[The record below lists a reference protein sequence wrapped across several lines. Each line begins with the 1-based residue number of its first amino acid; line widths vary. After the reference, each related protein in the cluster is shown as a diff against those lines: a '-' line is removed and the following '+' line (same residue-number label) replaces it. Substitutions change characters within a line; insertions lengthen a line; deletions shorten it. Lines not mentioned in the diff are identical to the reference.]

1 MSSVWVIML
10 GLGAGYL
17 INKRMMIQG
26 QLQKSVDEYENAA
39 KPSDNGITSAEI
51 RTTYKNVEHTK
62 YGDMH
67 ERLPKSEMEQLLE
80 AQRSAAAQVQA
91 YDGESASVI
100 HGVML
105 HFENG
110 A

>member
-1 MSSVWVIML
+1 ML

-51 RTTYKNVEHTK
+51 RTRY
-62 YGDMH
+62 
-67 ERLPKSEMEQLLE
+67 L
-80 AQRSAAAQVQA
+80 
-91 YDGESASVI
+91 
-100 HGVML
+100 
-105 HFENG
+105 
-110 A
+110 